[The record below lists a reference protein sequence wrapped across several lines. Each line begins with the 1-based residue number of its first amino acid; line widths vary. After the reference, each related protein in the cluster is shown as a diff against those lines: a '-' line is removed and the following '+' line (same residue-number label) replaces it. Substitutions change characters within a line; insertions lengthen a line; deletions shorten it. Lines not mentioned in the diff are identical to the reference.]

1 METHRPIIRVI
12 LRRGSVTLARSNMS
26 DNIRR
31 DGKPILGTN
40 ALTVCTW
47 EEWGQIICAEF
58 VRVAMSDWEAL
69 SKGTGLGTE
78 RCEAPYE
85 YDIDDGSYIA
95 CGEFAVLCFLPGGYQ
110 GRLGEWTEGVS
121 FICDE
126 HNEDDRR
133 FPGYYYIKYGAYCTE
148 CECPC
153 NKEGEIC
160 CSACCEC
167 SACVDSRA
175 MKYALGF
182 QPETWRNDG

>member
-1 METHRPIIRVI
+1 MV
-12 LRRGSVTLARSNMS
+12 NMS

-40 ALTVCTW
+40 AIMVCTW
-47 EEWGQIICAEF
+47 EEWGTIICAEF
-58 VRVAMSDWEAL
+58 VRVIMSDWEAL
-69 SKGTGLGTE
+69 SKGTGLGTT

-95 CGEFAVLCFLPGGYQ
+95 CGEFAVLCFLPGGYR
-110 GRLGEWTEGVS
+110 GRWGEWPEDVS

-153 NKEGEIC
+153 EKEGEIC
-160 CSACCEC
+160 CQACCDC
-167 SACVDSRA
+167 SGCVDSRA
-175 MKYALGF
+175 MKYSQGF
-182 QPETWRNDG
+182 QPETWRDDG

>member
-1 METHRPIIRVI
+1 
-12 LRRGSVTLARSNMS
+12 
-26 DNIRR
+26 
-31 DGKPILGTN
+31 
-40 ALTVCTW
+40 
-47 EEWGQIICAEF
+47 
-58 VRVAMSDWEAL
+58 MSDWEAL

-95 CGEFAVLCFLPGGYQ
+95 CGEFAVLCFLPGGYR
-110 GRLGEWTEGVS
+110 GRWGEWPEDVS

-153 NKEGEIC
+153 EKEGEI
-160 CSACCEC
+160 SKHKSFFLETD
-167 SACVDSRA
+167 VRVEYDNYFIDSGGWA
-175 MKYALGF
+175 FAEIDGKYDTLLTHARKLLPF
-182 QPETWRNDG
+182 